1 MNKGNGKVI
10 VMGNVGEAKNMVKEE
25 PKKLTLLD
33 YYDAVHDCMVFHV
46 RPFTEQMT
54 EELEENLKMLSAKD
68 YGVVATKKDGVYTF
82 KTDYLVTPGNFFES
96 SCEGMSIGNMWG
108 MLFRRYSA
116 AAHDT
121 LVEQMTEKRYYKVVV
136 SNEFIESSDRVY
148 AA

>member
-54 EELEENLKMLSAKD
+54 EELEEHLKMLSVKD
-68 YGVVATKKDGVYTF
+68 YGVVATKYASNH
-82 KTDYLVTPGNFFES
+82 LALIINNFES
-96 SCEGMSIGNMWG
+96 VWCTIPTIANNI
-108 MLFRRYSA
+108 FT
-116 AAHDT
+116 H
-121 LVEQMTEKRYYKVVV
+121 Q
-136 SNEFIESSDRVY
+136 
-148 AA
+148 